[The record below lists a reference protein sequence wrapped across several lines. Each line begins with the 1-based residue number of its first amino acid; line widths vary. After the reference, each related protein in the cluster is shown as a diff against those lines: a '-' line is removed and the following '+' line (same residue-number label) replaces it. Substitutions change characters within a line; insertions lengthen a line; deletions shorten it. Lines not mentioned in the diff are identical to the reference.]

1 MHDFANIVVVGA
13 GAVGCYYGAR
23 LERAGEDV
31 RFVMRGDLAVVR
43 ERGLRVSIREQEGDE
58 EFVLE
63 GLRCS
68 AAPRDLG
75 PTDLVVVALKTT
87 ANGDLESLVGPL
99 LHDRT
104 TILTL
109 QNGLGSDERLAR
121 LFGAER
127 VVGGL
132 CFVCVNR
139 TGPGVVRCTEPGSL
153 SLAEFGRPA
162 GGRVQA
168 LAAMFRGAGVRCV
181 VGDSLEELR
190 WRKLV
195 WNVPFNGLAI
205 VAGGLAT
212 DRILADPRL
221 EAEARALM
229 AEVVAA
235 AAAIGHRIPAGFID
249 SQIALTRPMGP
260 YRPSSLIDFEE
271 GREVEVESIWGEA
284 VRRAREA
291 GADVPRMEALYAALL
306 DRIARRG

>member
-1 MHDFANIVVVGA
+1 MHRFANIVVVGS

-23 LERAGEDV
+23 LRRSGEDV
-31 RFVMRGDLAVVR
+31 GFVMRRDLAVVR
-43 ERGLRVSIREQEGDE
+43 ERGLRVRVREDGKDE
-58 EFVLE
+58 EVVLTNV
-63 GLRCS
+63 RCA
-68 AAPRDLG
+68 AAPEELG
-75 PTDLVVVALKTT
+75 PADLVVVALKTT
-87 ANGDLESLVGPL
+87 ANGELEALVGPL
-99 LHDRT
+99 LHERT

-109 QNGLGSDERLAR
+109 QNGLGSDELLAS

-139 TGPGVVRCTEPGSL
+139 IGPGVVHCTQPGSL

-162 GGRVQA
+162 GERVQA
-168 LAAMFRGAGVRCV
+168 LAVMFERAGVRCV

-205 VAGGLAT
+205 AAGCLTT

-221 EAEARALM
+221 EAEVRALM
-229 AEVVAA
+229 GEVVAA
-235 AAAIGHRIPAGFID
+235 AAAIGHRIPAGFLD
-249 SQIALTRPMGP
+249 SQIAMTRPMGA

-284 VRRAREA
+284 VRRARRA
-291 GADVPRMEALYAALL
+291 GADVPRMEALYAALCE
-306 DRIARRG
+306 RIAGRG